1 LRKPI
6 QKLRSFLIET
16 IDKALN
22 VSYRSRKEKSWQ
34 VGLVFFSILL
44 SIASGYT
51 TFSGLSELFFGP
63 FALLATFGI
72 QGLLYTSSWRIGV
85 VRHQNKIN
93 FNLILIFSFTV
104 ASSIFFS
111 WVDIL
116 DSIYKEDSRRND
128 ELNYSISKS
137 NEMLLNFNKN
147 AVLFVEQKS
156 SDILLNLRKWDYIN
170 DSLLSKYEG
179 KVYAP
184 FLTAQK
190 EVNRLDSILH
200 WELTSGFGTSTTGGK
215 GQRYRTFKVNRD
227 EYFTNTFLPLK
238 AEEEEVKKSKKSY
251 LDAFEKLISSKSNL
265 TNANL
270 TVCTQNLKAFSTAIS
285 AKLDSTISLYDI
297 PEEVVIDIGSLSS
310 VNEFLLDQNKRYNV
324 EKATSTEQIKD
335 TLRTFIA
342 DLRNYYIT
350 QDLGVEKF
358 LQKIDDIGKFGG
370 EKAHPYALAIG
381 GLSRGEPL
389 AYISLIIALII
400 DFLILFCSLLSNPEG
415 SFLSMEKPS
424 DLLPLQELAL
434 EVVYSIS
441 TKESV
446 KSSQPYIK
454 KISEI
459 LEASVS
465 EVDLAQIGYP
475 VSISYQKISALKIDQ
490 AIATLVA
497 LKLAKVDKKNKKVF
511 LRTKLLLWMGEQVMN
526 TKYKL
531 QTERNIRKNLEENS
545 EDDLESR
552 IKQVLDKIK

>member
-1 LRKPI
+1 MRKPI

>member
-1 LRKPI
+1 
-6 QKLRSFLIET
+6 
-16 IDKALN
+16 
-22 VSYRSRKEKSWQ
+22 
-34 VGLVFFSILL
+34 
-44 SIASGYT
+44 
-51 TFSGLSELFFGP
+51 
-63 FALLATFGI
+63 
-72 QGLLYTSSWRIGV
+72 
-85 VRHQNKIN
+85 
-93 FNLILIFSFTV
+93 
-104 ASSIFFS
+104 
-111 WVDIL
+111 
-116 DSIYKEDSRRND
+116 
-128 ELNYSISKS
+128 
-137 NEMLLNFNKN
+137 MLLNFNKN